1 MTNLKE
7 TIKKLEEIANWF
19 ASQKELDV
27 EEGINK
33 VKEAAQLIK
42 DSKERLKAVE
52 NQFEEI
58 KKEITEIETESDNE

>member
-33 VKEAAQLIK
+33 VKEAAQLIR

>member
-27 EEGINK
+27 EQGIEK
-33 VKEAAQLIK
+33 VKEAAKLIK
-42 DSKERLKAVE
+42 ESKERLVAVE

-58 KKEITEIETESDNE
+58 KKEISQNGNE